1 MKTQFFKL
9 LAITLLISSTS
20 CKKEATIDY
29 KYADSPKVLACDFE
43 KTQLYNEAVYSFE
56 NDIAAFYD
64 KQNKA
69 VTRAYGQ
76 FTSNALNGRL
86 KVEDIASEHS
96 LDIAKALKTDASLW
110 SVNGTNTTLNYS
122 HPIVD
127 CIVNNIKDNG
137 LKTTFNALL
146 STNSMR
152 PNLILTPLKNS
163 SARLQSDG
171 SLKTFVALEFYYSKL
186 LNVDVSQLKKPE
198 PEPVK
203 TNEKVDFNKTPRP
216 EMKRDDA
223 PAIQVNKDDHTGH
236 DH

>member
-1 MKTQFFKL
+1 MKTQLFKL
-9 LAITLLISSTS
+9 FAISLLIASTS
-20 CKKEATIDY
+20 CKKEVSVDY

-64 KQNKA
+64 KQNKS
-69 VTRAYGQ
+69 VTRAYSQ

-96 LDIAKALKTDASLW
+96 LEIAKALKTDASLW
-110 SVNGTNTTLNYS
+110 SVTGTNTTLNYS
-122 HPIVD
+122 HPVVD
-127 CIVNNIKDNG
+127 CIVNNIKDAG

-152 PNLILTPLKNS
+152 PNLILTPLRNS
-163 SARLQSDG
+163 PGRLQADG
-171 SLKTFVALEFYYSKL
+171 SLKTFLALEFYYSKL

-198 PEPVK
+198 PELEAVETDK
-203 TNEKVDFNKTPRP
+203 KVDFNKTPRP
-216 EMKRDDA
+216 EIK
-223 PAIQVNKDDHTGH
+223 KD
-236 DH
+236 